1 MEGSEQFAT
10 LEEALRTNL
19 ILFDYGRVLGTQIE
33 DVFDSTIGRVL
44 NYAELTQQTL
54 KAQGRWDS
62 FREGLHLLIIPP
74 GLVSN
79 AVDYRAAVSSHLAE
93 QLQVIGRLDLHR
105 HAQLFERWVD
115 NINTYLRAYGA
126 VRVLSRPQFEEAY
139 FGPLTPNPWV
149 KERLSDLLQVKA
161 RLNIRC
167 GVISNFEAAGRPW
180 MLRLLRQH
188 LAGLIDEDLVMI
200 TGEEGVVKG
209 DGPGVFD
216 KALRSFRR
224 RYGEPV
230 SPVFVD
236 DQVDRYVPNA
246 GRAGIRAFVHYGF
259 AGADTQARGGFYGR
273 EFETA
278 TLYPPAAN
286 RVSFVKSLLE
296 KSGV

>member
-10 LEEALRTNL
+10 LEDALRTNL

-33 DVFDSTIGRVL
+33 DVFDSTIQRVL
-44 NYAELTQQTL
+44 NYAELTQEIL

-62 FREGLHLLIIPP
+62 FRDGLRLLIIPP
-74 GLVSN
+74 GRVSK
-79 AVDYRAAVSSHLAE
+79 AAYDGAAVSSPSRHLAE
-93 QLQVIGRLDLHR
+93 QVQVISRLDLHR
-105 HAQLFERWVD
+105 HAQLFEGWVG
-115 NINTYLRAYGA
+115 NINTYLRVYGA
-126 VRVLSRPQFEEAY
+126 GRVLS
-139 FGPLTPNPWV
+139 
-149 KERLSDLLQVKA
+149 
-161 RLNIRC
+161 RC

-188 LAGLIDEDLVMI
+188 HAGLIDEDLVTI

-209 DGPGVFD
+209 DGPGVFE

-224 RYGEPV
+224 RFGEPV

-259 AGADTQARGGFYGR
+259 AGADTKARGGFYGR

-278 TLYPPAAN
+278 TLHPSAAN
-286 RVSFVKSLLE
+286 GVPLFRSLLQ

>member
-1 MEGSEQFAT
+1 LAT

-33 DVFDSTIGRVL
+33 DVLDSTTERVL
-44 NYAELTQQTL
+44 NYTELTQNTL
-54 KAQGRWDS
+54 KTQGRWDS
-62 FREGLHLLIIPP
+62 FQDGLRLLIIPP
-74 GLVSN
+74 GLVSE
-79 AVDYRAAVSSHLAE
+79 AVDDRAAVSSASRHLTE

-105 HAQLFERWVD
+105 YAQLFERWLD

-139 FGPLTPNPWV
+139 FGPLTPNPWI
-149 KERLSDLLQVKA
+149 KEKLSDLLRLKA

-180 MLRLLRQH
+180 MLRLLREH
-188 LAGLIDEDLVMI
+188 LAGLIDEDLVII

-209 DGPGVFD
+209 DGPGVFEM
-216 KALRSFRR
+216 ALRSFRR

-236 DQVDRYVPNA
+236 DQVNRYVPNA

-259 AGADTQARGGFYGR
+259 AGADTKATGGFYGR
-273 EFETA
+273 EFEIA
-278 TLYPPAAN
+278 ALYPSAAKGVPLF
-286 RVSFVKSLLE
+286 RSLLQ